1 MVGLGAML
9 REQGRHEEGT
19 KFLQEASGIVAAPA
33 AETSMSMRA
42 ANNGAARPFARASSL
57 TSYAFHRASSAEKIT
72 SIKDAGNLVRKN
84 LKVLKMAKL
93 FSGGVDG
100 GGGLAAALAKG
111 GGSEPAKAAGAKPA
125 FAGSALLAA
134 AKSGGVKTGSQ
145 ESMFERTR
153 SAPDQIES
161 PASSCLNLE
170 AMAAVAEKHSA
181 ASSSKAA
188 TPDGNPATEDQCID
202 SVAALKILENNQ
214 RQITLG
220 KVSPALDVR

>member
-100 GGGLAAALAKG
+100 GGGWPPRWQR
-111 GGSEPAKAAGAKPA
+111 E
-125 FAGSALLAA
+125 
-134 AKSGGVKTGSQ
+134 V
-145 ESMFERTR
+145 
-153 SAPDQIES
+153 
-161 PASSCLNLE
+161 
-170 AMAAVAEKHSA
+170 A
-181 ASSSKAA
+181 ASLQKQRERSRLSQAARCWLLPKVVESKLVRKRACLSA
-188 TPDGNPATEDQCID
+188 REVHQIKSNPLQ
-202 SVAALKILENNQ
+202 V
-214 RQITLG
+214 
-220 KVSPALDVR
+220 PA

>member
-100 GGGLAAALAKG
+100 GGGAGRRTGKG
-111 GGSEPAKAAGAKPA
+111 RWQRACKSSGSEAGFRRQRAAGCCQKWWSQNW
-125 FAGSALLAA
+125 FAREH
-134 AKSGGVKTGSQ
+134 V
-145 ESMFERTR
+145 
-153 SAPDQIES
+153 
-161 PASSCLNLE
+161 
-170 AMAAVAEKHSA
+170 
-181 ASSSKAA
+181 
-188 TPDGNPATEDQCID
+188 
-202 SVAALKILENNQ
+202 
-214 RQITLG
+214 
-220 KVSPALDVR
+220 

>member
-1 MVGLGAML
+1 MFSTP
-9 REQGRHEEGT
+9 GR
-19 KFLQEASGIVAAPA
+19 VRAAPA

-42 ANNGAARPFARASSL
+42 ANNGASRPFTRASSL

-134 AKSGGVKTGSQ
+134 AMAGAPLPAAGGGSKV
-145 ESMFERTR
+145 STARAPTR
-153 SAPDQIES
+153 PAEEGSAPRRRSPRPPRRHLCAVLDEFDAIARKRHEMRGDTLSVVRTKTES
-161 PASSCLNLE
+161 WEL
-170 AMAAVAEKHSA
+170 
-181 ASSSKAA
+181 
-188 TPDGNPATEDQCID
+188 
-202 SVAALKILENNQ
+202 Q
-214 RQITLG
+214 R
-220 KVSPALDVR
+220 D